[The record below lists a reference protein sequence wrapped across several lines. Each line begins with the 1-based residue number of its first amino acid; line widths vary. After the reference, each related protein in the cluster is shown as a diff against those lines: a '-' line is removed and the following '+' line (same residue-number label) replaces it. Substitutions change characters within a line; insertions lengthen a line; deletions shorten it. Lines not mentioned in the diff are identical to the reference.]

1 MAILP
6 KLTYKFDAI
15 PSQIPMSYFTG
26 IEKIQGFIWNH
37 KISQIA
43 KAFLR
48 SKIPLA
54 VL

>member
-6 KLTYKFDAI
+6 KLIYKFDAI

-43 KAFLR
+43 KVFLR